1 MCWKIIVFEYFITK
15 LFWRF
20 YLSVLLGIVK
30 LHGRLWGCLVYVFK
44 QLFWVFKQYFMHFNA
59 FFHPH
64 VFSQMFSN
72 NNFQFLNTCTKRTL
86 YYLAIL
92 FIQRGPSQQDMWLF
106 LATNSYPAFKQTGV
120 SAPKSKR
127 ALILGWLYLPSEDQ
141 GGKACDFLLQQIP
154 NFQFYFISLSYSIP
168 VQFNL
173 LFYNQT

>member
-1 MCWKIIVFEYFITK
+1 MAQLKKKISDFASKGSFVFAKWNNIIDVKMCWKIIVFEYFITK
-15 LFWRF
+15 LFGRF

-30 LHGRLWGCLVYVFK
+30 LPGR
-44 QLFWVFKQYFMHFNA
+44 
-59 FFHPH
+59 
-64 VFSQMFSN
+64 
-72 NNFQFLNTCTKRTL
+72 L

-92 FIQRGPSQQDMWLF
+92 FIQQGPSQQGIWLF
-106 LATNSYPAFKQTGV
+106 LATNSCPVFKQTGV

-141 GGKACDFLLQQIP
+141 GGKASDFFSQQIP